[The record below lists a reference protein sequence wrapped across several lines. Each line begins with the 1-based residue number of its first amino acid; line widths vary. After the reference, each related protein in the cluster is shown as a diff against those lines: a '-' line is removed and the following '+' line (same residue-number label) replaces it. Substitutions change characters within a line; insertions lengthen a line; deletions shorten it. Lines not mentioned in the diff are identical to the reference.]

1 VRRSRRQQL
10 ESSRSFAYFPL
21 HFPLFSN
28 AFYRFARLQGYGT
41 IARLIEKPREVVK
54 KLGLPY
60 WLRTTLLGR
69 EASSS
74 EMSLAARPRPFED
87 WDSMK
92 AMSTEKDLEG
102 RQQSL

>member
-28 AFYRFARLQGYGT
+28 ARLQGYGT